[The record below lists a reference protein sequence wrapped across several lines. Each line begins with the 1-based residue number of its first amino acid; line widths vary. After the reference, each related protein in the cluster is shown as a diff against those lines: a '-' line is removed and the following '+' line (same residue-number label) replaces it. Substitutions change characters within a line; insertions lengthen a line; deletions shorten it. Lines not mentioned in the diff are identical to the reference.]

1 MGASSPGGG
10 SSGGV
15 TADDLMAMQTRQQS
29 DQEDVDLA
37 KQLEERRKKREAEA
51 ARYNLGQQ
59 LWPTMGEGGGDTP
72 TQGFATT
79 SESAPGPMAAKDRKW
94 W

>member
-1 MGASSPGGG
+1 MGASGPG
-10 SSGGV
+10 SSGGGSNV

-37 KQLEERRKKREAEA
+37 KQLEERRKKREADA

-59 LWPTMGEGGGDTP
+59 LWPTMGEGDATP
-72 TQGFATT
+72 TMGFDTT
-79 SESAPGPMAAKDRKW
+79 SESASGPMAPKDRKW